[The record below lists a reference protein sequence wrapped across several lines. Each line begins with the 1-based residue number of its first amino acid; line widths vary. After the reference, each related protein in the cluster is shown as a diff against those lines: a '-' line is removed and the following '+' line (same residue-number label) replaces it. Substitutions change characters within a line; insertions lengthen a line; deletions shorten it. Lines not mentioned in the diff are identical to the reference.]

1 MCKSH
6 GFGSFFHESSRMILF
21 VEKIESLK
29 TFKNKVQIYDTVN
42 SFAQIQF
49 YT

>member
-6 GFGSFFHESSRMILF
+6 GFGPFFDESSRMILF

-29 TFKNKVQIYDTVN
+29 TFKNKVQIYL
-42 SFAQIQF
+42 SF
-49 YT
+49 